1 MQAVVQRRPT
11 LLFLMVLVALIIL
24 MSRSTQTSTSYLG
37 QTRTLFERTV
47 MTVFSPVPKT
57 VEFVGKGASDMYH
70 GYLDMRRAVN
80 ENLDLKRKVAALTQ
94 ENLRLQQSGGE
105 LARMR
110 SILSYSEQFS
120 MPTILAQVIMLDNTG
135 RFNSIILNRGS
146 DAGIEVND
154 TVVNPDGVIG
164 RVILTTKDLSKVQL
178 MTDTNASIGALLERT
193 RRQGVVRGNGGAMVQ
208 MFYVPSLTDV
218 QVGDVVSTAGI
229 DGIFPKGIPVG
240 RVTKVEEGKDL
251 FKQIS
256 VHPSVDFTQLEEV
269 MVIHTKKIPEAVVRY
284 AP

>member
-1 MQAVVQRRPT
+1 
-11 LLFLMVLVALIIL
+11 
-24 MSRSTQTSTSYLG
+24 
-37 QTRTLFERTV
+37 

-135 RFNSIILNRGS
+135 RFNSIILNRGA

-178 MTDTNASIGALLERT
+178 MTDTNASIGSLLERT